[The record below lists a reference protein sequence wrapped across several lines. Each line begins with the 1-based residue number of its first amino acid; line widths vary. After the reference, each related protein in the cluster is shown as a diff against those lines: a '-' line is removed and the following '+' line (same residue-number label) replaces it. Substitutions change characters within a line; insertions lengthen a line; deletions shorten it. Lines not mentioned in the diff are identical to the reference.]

1 MLTRRK
7 SEINQ
12 WISLPD
18 VVDLTYDVEEEQ
30 ASVSKQAVLVD
41 EGVSSKTVSSTMG
54 VSSVIEVS
62 SPTQLPTP
70 DLRPLIKQMTTELQ
84 ESTEHSSHE
93 TKRKNKT
100 KGRNRRIKPRVCRK
114 RKKESSSTGML
125 YGKND
130 ELVGSELDV
139 QSDDRG
145 EESNSEDMVP
155 KQRNEKEKIILH
167 EKEHSNDTEAEMQNE
182 SVETVKTSSPPP
194 QVSRRNRSKPS
205 HKIPAEE
212 VTPPS
217 KPTKETNRGVTV
229 VNLNKNGQTM
239 EVVVASGKKR
249 APKEIEYLYSMQ
261 SQELEEKEK
270 RRLLRDEHMR
280 RIEEKRYKAM
290 LADAEKEK
298 KKKEKKEKKVKKE
311 KTKSRRKLTE
321 KKSVRTQETEILSPV
336 EPLIPLNDQPEP
348 HSFILASPQNET
360 TNSLN
365 PSNGVD
371 SSLTPHISEMVH
383 PSGLV
388 LSNIPDDGFTE
399 SFVQIAKEI
408 PVMTMEQPLF
418 TISQPER
425 SESFQD
431 ICTVNPATV
440 RALSPSRSPSV

>member
-167 EKEHSNDTEAEMQNE
+167 EKDHSNETEAEMQNE
-182 SVETVKTSSPPP
+182 AVETVKTSSPPP

-298 KKKEKKEKKVKKE
+298 KKKEKKE
-311 KTKSRRKLTE
+311 RR
-321 KKSVRTQETEILSPV
+321 
-336 EPLIPLNDQPEP
+336 
-348 HSFILASPQNET
+348 
-360 TNSLN
+360 
-365 PSNGVD
+365 
-371 SSLTPHISEMVH
+371 
-383 PSGLV
+383 
-388 LSNIPDDGFTE
+388 
-399 SFVQIAKEI
+399 
-408 PVMTMEQPLF
+408 
-418 TISQPER
+418 
-425 SESFQD
+425 
-431 ICTVNPATV
+431 
-440 RALSPSRSPSV
+440 

>member
-30 ASVSKQAVLVD
+30 ASVPIQAVSAD
-41 EGVSSKTVSSTMG
+41 EGVSSVM
-54 VSSVIEVS
+54 EVS
-62 SPTQLPTP
+62 SPTQLPTS
-70 DLRPLIKQMTTELQ
+70 DLRPLIKQMATELQ
-84 ESTEHSSHE
+84 ESTGQSSHE
-93 TKRKNKT
+93 TKRKNIA
-100 KGRNRRIKPRVCRK
+100 KGRNQRVKPRTTRK
-114 RKKESSSTGML
+114 RKKESSSAGML

-130 ELVGSELDV
+130 EFVGSELGV
-139 QSDDRG
+139 QSDNMG
-145 EESNSEDMVP
+145 EESNSDDLLP
-155 KQRNEKEKIILH
+155 KRRSEKETLILP
-167 EKEHSNDTEAEMQNE
+167 EKVPTDRFEGTEAETQDGTM
-182 SVETVKTSSPPP
+182 ETTKALPSSSHPSR
-194 QVSRRNRSKPS
+194 VSRRRHSKPS
-205 HKIPAEE
+205 ETTSAEE

-217 KPTKETNRGVTV
+217 KPTKEANRGVTV

-298 KKKEKKEKKVKKE
+298 KKKEKKEKKE
-311 KTKSRRKLTE
+311 KTKNGRKLAE
-321 KKSVRTQETEILSPV
+321 KKKSVRTREAEIMSPI

-348 HSFILASPQNET
+348 HSFILASPQNVT

-371 SSLTPHISEMVH
+371 STLPSHVSGVVH
-383 PSGLV
+383 PSGFV

-408 PVMTMEQPLF
+408 PAITMEQPLF
-418 TISQPER
+418 TLSQPER

-431 ICTVNPATV
+431 IYTVNPATNCV
-440 RALSPSRSPSV
+440 LSPSPAHSPSPSP